1 VAHIVD
7 GQPSCFWVTRCFRE
21 TLPRGKGQPTPSTV
35 HVVGDRIYFWRYD
48 SGDIGC
54 IDTRT
59 GESVLVEAPIQ
70 VLSSGTIWNKTDF
83 QFTKGILNASG
94 KNVNHRVGS
103 ARGVQRGGFGHTNPA
118 WPIRHGDRL
127 YWQGGAGLL
136 YIIDLTQPFHPRHSH
151 GSPRR

>member
-1 VAHIVD
+1 
-7 GQPSCFWVTRCFRE
+7 VTRCFRE

-70 VLSSGTIWNKTDF
+70 VLSEKAIAEDHFADDGF
-83 QFTKGILNASG
+83 QFEFFRPGLCDD
-94 KNVNHRVGS
+94 
-103 ARGVQRGGFGHTNPA
+103 GVDG
-118 WPIRHGDRL
+118 
-127 YWQGGAGLL
+127 
-136 YIIDLTQPFHPRHSH
+136 
-151 GSPRR
+151 